1 MYKKVYTNYDQKQQA
16 VFAEIFLSAKVGLST
31 KGVFIMGKLNL
42 LKAAYYGKVGET
54 VGAKWKDKNTVR
66 VLTIPS
72 NPNTQAQQ
80 TVRTGFRDISK
91 FVALFS
97 DQIKTVS
104 ALNTRG
110 MSVRNAII
118 KMNKDMVSEGALT
131 AADLV
136 ISRGGLPTP
145 QGGAATG
152 SQADG
157 EITVPVTQITGSNV
171 TAKARII
178 VVAVSQTAQQAWVQV
193 GDNTTG
199 DVTIATGVTGTEPFD
214 VYIYAIDYRGSA
226 KVGSLSRYQQVVPA

>member
-1 MYKKVYTNYDQKQQA
+1 
-16 VFAEIFLSAKVGLST
+16 
-31 KGVFIMGKLNL
+31 MGKLNI

-80 TVRTGFRDISK
+80 TVRTGFSQISK
-91 FVALFS
+91 FVALFA

-118 KMNKDMVSEGALT
+118 KENKEMVAGGSLDAS
-131 AADLV
+131 ALV
-136 ISRGGLPTP
+136 ISKGGLPTP
-145 QGGAATG
+145 GGAAASGAQGTG
-152 SQADG
+152 V
-157 EITVPVTQITGSNV
+157 ITVPLVEISGTNV
-171 TAKARII
+171 TAKAKIVI
-178 VVAVSQTAQQAWVQV
+178 VVVSQTASQAWVKV
-193 GDNTTG
+193 VNNTTASET
-199 DVTIATGVTGTEPFD
+199 VNTGVTGTEPMD

-226 KVGSLSRYQQVVPA
+226 KVGSLSRYQEVTPA

>member
-1 MYKKVYTNYDQKQQA
+1 
-16 VFAEIFLSAKVGLST
+16 
-31 KGVFIMGKLNL
+31 MGKLNI

-54 VGAKWKDKNTVR
+54 VGAKWKNKNTVR

-80 TVRTGFRDISK
+80 TVRTVFRDMSK
-91 FVALFS
+91 FISLFS

-118 KMNKDMVSEGALT
+118 KINKEQIMDGTFEAG
-131 AADLV
+131 DLV

-145 QGGAATG
+145 QGTAASGAQGTG
-152 SQADG
+152 VL
-157 EITVPVTQITGSNV
+157 TVPVTEITGSNV
-171 TAKARII
+171 TSKAKIV
-178 VVAVSQTAQQAWVQV
+178 VVAVSQTAQQAWVSV
-193 GDNTTG
+193 VDNAT
-199 DVTIATGVTGTEPFD
+199 DNVEIQTGVTGTNPFA

-226 KVGSLSRYQQVVPA
+226 KVGSLSRYQNVVPA

>member
-1 MYKKVYTNYDQKQQA
+1 
-16 VFAEIFLSAKVGLST
+16 
-31 KGVFIMGKLNL
+31 MGKLNI

-72 NPNTQAQQ
+72 NPNTMAQQ
-80 TVRTGFRDISK
+80 TIRTGFSEISK
-91 FVALFS
+91 FVSLFA

-118 KMNKDMVSEGALT
+118 KINKEMVSAGSLT

-136 ISRGGLPTP
+136 ISRGGLPVP
-145 QGGAATG
+145 QGAAATG
-152 SQADG
+152 AQANG
-157 EITVPVTQITGSNV
+157 ELTIPVTQITGTNV
-171 TAKARII
+171 TQKAKII
-178 VVAVSQTAQQAWVQV
+178 VVAVSQSQNMAWVETKS
-193 GDNTTG
+193 NTAG
-199 DVTIATGVTGTEPFD
+199 NVTIATGITGTEPFD

-226 KVGSLSRYQQVVPA
+226 KVGSLSRYQQVTPA

>member
-1 MYKKVYTNYDQKQQA
+1 
-16 VFAEIFLSAKVGLST
+16 
-31 KGVFIMGKLNL
+31 MGKLNI

-80 TVRTGFRDISK
+80 TVRTGFSQISK
-91 FVALFS
+91 FVALFA

-118 KMNKDMVSEGALT
+118 KENKEMVAGGTLVAG
-131 AADLV
+131 DLV
-136 ISRGGLPTP
+136 ISKGGLPTP
-145 QGGAATG
+145 GGAAATG
-152 SQADG
+152 AQATG
-157 EITVPVTQITGSNV
+157 VITVPLVEISGTNV
-171 TAKARII
+171 TAKAKIVI
-178 VVAVSQTAQQAWVQV
+178 VVVSQTASQAWVKV
-193 GDNTTG
+193 VDNTTASETV
-199 DVTIATGVTGTEPFD
+199 DTGIVGTDPVD

-226 KVGSLSRYQQVVPA
+226 KVGSLSRYQRVTPA

>member
-1 MYKKVYTNYDQKQQA
+1 
-16 VFAEIFLSAKVGLST
+16 
-31 KGVFIMGKLNL
+31 MGKLNI

-80 TVRTGFRDISK
+80 TVRTGFSEISK

-118 KMNKDMVSEGALT
+118 KENKEMVAAGSLT
-131 AADLV
+131 PDDLV
-136 ISRGGLPTP
+136 ISKGGLPTP
-145 QGGAATG
+145 GGAAASG
-152 SQADG
+152 AQASGD
-157 EITVPVTQITGSNV
+157 ITVPLVAITGTNV
-171 TAKARII
+171 TAKAKIVI
-178 VVAVSQTAQQAWVQV
+178 VVVSQTASQAWVKV
-193 GDNTTG
+193 VDNTTASET
-199 DVTIATGVTGTEPFD
+199 VATGVTGTEPMD

-226 KVGSLSRYQQVVPA
+226 KVGSLSRYQKVTPA

>member
-1 MYKKVYTNYDQKQQA
+1 
-16 VFAEIFLSAKVGLST
+16 
-31 KGVFIMGKLNL
+31 MGKLNI

-72 NPNTQAQQ
+72 NPNTMAQQ
-80 TVRTGFRDISK
+80 TVRTGFSEISK
-91 FVALFS
+91 FVSLFA

-118 KMNKDMVSEGALT
+118 KINKEMVSAGSLT

-136 ISRGGLPTP
+136 ISRGGLPVP
-145 QGGAATG
+145 QGAAATG
-152 SQADG
+152 AQADG
-157 EITVPVTQITGSNV
+157 TLTVPVTQITGTNV
-171 TAKARII
+171 TQKAKII
-178 VVAVSQTAQQAWVQV
+178 VVAVSQSQNMAWVETK
-193 GDNTTG
+193 DNTAG
-199 DVTIATGVTGTEPFD
+199 NVTIATGIAGTEPFD

-226 KVGSLSRYQQVVPA
+226 KVGSLSRYQQVTPA

>member
-1 MYKKVYTNYDQKQQA
+1 
-16 VFAEIFLSAKVGLST
+16 
-31 KGVFIMGKLNL
+31 MGKLNI

-54 VGAKWKDKNTVR
+54 VGAKWKNKNTVR

-72 NPNTQAQQ
+72 NPNTMAQQ
-80 TVRTGFRDISK
+80 TVRTGFKDISK
-91 FVALFS
+91 FVALFA

-118 KMNKDMVSEGALT
+118 KENKMMVSAGTLT

-136 ISRGGLPTP
+136 ISKGGLPTP
-145 QGGAATG
+145 QGAAATG

-157 EITVPVTQITGSNV
+157 QVTVPVTQITGTNV
-171 TAKARII
+171 TQKAKI
-178 VVAVSQTAQQAWVQV
+178 VVVVVSQTAQQAWVKVDDNASKSITVDTGLV
-193 GDNTTG
+193 GTN
-199 DVTIATGVTGTEPFD
+199 PFD

-226 KVGSLSRYQQVVPA
+226 KVGSLSRYQQVTPA

>member
-1 MYKKVYTNYDQKQQA
+1 
-16 VFAEIFLSAKVGLST
+16 
-31 KGVFIMGKLNL
+31 MGKLNI

-72 NPNTQAQQ
+72 NPNTMAQQ
-80 TVRTGFRDISK
+80 TVRTGFSEISK
-91 FVALFS
+91 FVSLFA

-118 KMNKDMVSEGALT
+118 KINKEMVSAGSLT

-136 ISRGGLPTP
+136 ISRGGLPVP
-145 QGGAATG
+145 QGTAATG
-152 SQADG
+152 AQADG
-157 EITVPVTQITGSNV
+157 TLTVPVTQITGTNV
-171 TAKARII
+171 TQKAKIV
-178 VVAVSQTAQQAWVQV
+178 VVAVSQSQNMAWVETK
-193 GDNTTG
+193 DNTAG
-199 DVTIATGVTGTEPFD
+199 NVTIATGIAGTQPFD

-226 KVGSLSRYQQVVPA
+226 KVGSLSRYQQVTPN

>member
-1 MYKKVYTNYDQKQQA
+1 
-16 VFAEIFLSAKVGLST
+16 
-31 KGVFIMGKLNL
+31 MGKLNI

-80 TVRTGFRDISK
+80 TVRTGFSEISK
-91 FVALFS
+91 FVALFA

-118 KMNKDMVSEGALT
+118 KENKEMV
-131 AADLV
+131 AAGSLNPDDLV
-136 ISRGGLPTP
+136 ISKGGLPTP
-145 QGGAATG
+145 GGAAATG
-152 SQADG
+152 AQASGD
-157 EITVPVTQITGSNV
+157 ITVPLVAITGTNV
-171 TAKARII
+171 TAKAKIVI
-178 VVAVSQTAQQAWVQV
+178 VVVSKTASQAWVKV
-193 GDNTTG
+193 VDNSTASET
-199 DVTIATGVTGTEPFD
+199 VNTGVTGTNPMD

-226 KVGSLSRYQQVVPA
+226 KVGSLSRHQQVIPA

>member
-1 MYKKVYTNYDQKQQA
+1 
-16 VFAEIFLSAKVGLST
+16 
-31 KGVFIMGKLNL
+31 MGKLNI

-80 TVRTGFRDISK
+80 TVRTGFSEISK

-118 KMNKDMVSEGALT
+118 KENKEMVTAGALT
-131 AADLV
+131 PDNLV
-136 ISRGGLPTP
+136 ISKGGLPTP
-145 QGGAATG
+145 QGAAASGA
-152 SQADG
+152 QASGD
-157 EITVPVTQITGSNV
+157 ITVPLVAITGTNV
-171 TAKARII
+171 TAKAKIVI
-178 VVAVSQTAQQAWVQV
+178 VVVSQTASQAWVKV
-193 GDNTTG
+193 VDNSTASET
-199 DVTIATGVTGTEPFD
+199 VATGVTGTNPMD

-226 KVGSLSRYQQVVPA
+226 KVGSLSRYQKVTPA

>member
-1 MYKKVYTNYDQKQQA
+1 
-16 VFAEIFLSAKVGLST
+16 
-31 KGVFIMGKLNL
+31 MGKLNI

-72 NPNTQAQQ
+72 NPNTMAQQ
-80 TVRTGFRDISK
+80 TVRTGFSEISK
-91 FVALFS
+91 FVSLFA

-118 KMNKDMVSEGALT
+118 KINKEMVSAGSLT

-136 ISRGGLPTP
+136 ISRGGLPVP
-145 QGGAATG
+145 QGAAASGT
-152 SQADG
+152 QANG
-157 EITVPVTQITGSNV
+157 ELTVPVTQITGTNV
-171 TAKARII
+171 TQKAKIV
-178 VVAVSQTAQQAWVQV
+178 VVAVSQSQNMAWVETK
-193 GDNTTG
+193 DNTAG
-199 DVTIATGVTGTEPFD
+199 NVTIATGIAGTEPFD

-226 KVGSLSRYQQVVPA
+226 KVGSLSRYQQVTPA

>member
-1 MYKKVYTNYDQKQQA
+1 
-16 VFAEIFLSAKVGLST
+16 
-31 KGVFIMGKLNL
+31 MGKLNI

-72 NPNTQAQQ
+72 NPNTMAQQ
-80 TVRTGFRDISK
+80 TVRTGFSEISK
-91 FVALFS
+91 FVSLFA

-118 KMNKDMVSEGALT
+118 KINKEMVSAGSLT

-136 ISRGGLPTP
+136 ISRGGLPVP
-145 QGGAATG
+145 QGAAATG
-152 SQADG
+152 AQANG
-157 EITVPVTQITGSNV
+157 ELTIPVTQITGTNV
-171 TAKARII
+171 TQKAKIV
-178 VVAVSQTAQQAWVQV
+178 VVAVSQSQNMAWVETK
-193 GDNTTG
+193 DNTAG
-199 DVTIATGVTGTEPFD
+199 NVTIATGIAGTEPFD

-226 KVGSLSRYQQVVPA
+226 KVGSLSRYQQVTPA

>member
-1 MYKKVYTNYDQKQQA
+1 
-16 VFAEIFLSAKVGLST
+16 
-31 KGVFIMGKLNL
+31 MGKLNI

-80 TVRTGFRDISK
+80 TVRTGFSEISK

-118 KMNKDMVSEGALT
+118 KENKEMVTAGSLT
-131 AADLV
+131 PDNLV
-136 ISRGGLPTP
+136 ISKGGLPTP
-145 QGGAATG
+145 QGAAASGVQGTGA
-152 SQADG
+152 
-157 EITVPVTQITGSNV
+157 ITVPVTEITGTNV
-171 TAKARII
+171 TAKAKI
-178 VVAVSQTAQQAWVQV
+178 VVVVVSQSASQAWVQV
-193 GDNTTG
+193 ENNTTG
-199 DVTIATGVTGTEPFD
+199 NITVNTGVTGTNPME
-214 VYIYAIDYRGSA
+214 VYVYAIDYRGSA
-226 KVGSLSRYQQVVPA
+226 KVGSLSRHQQVTPA